1 LLIRTGK
8 MGGIQNRWYFL
19 LAITF
24 IVIITYV
31 LSNKSTPKDVVIQD
45 FVRGITKREK
55 NFSDFGNKMNADSL
69 SHLTFYAQYRIKA
82 AEYFYFKIENDSI
95 RGNLNFPTTKM
106 KGDLTNALSLLDISE
121 AWKYSNENFYRI
133 VLKGYEKYVDYNVTI
148 LLLAEDK
155 DQFRFSSGS
164 VLNMNDTT
172 GDEEKLFEN
181 RSILMVNKKMWIKFS
196 KIK

>member
-1 LLIRTGK
+1 

-55 NFSDFGNKMNADSL
+55 NF
-69 SHLTFYAQYRIKA
+69 YRIKA